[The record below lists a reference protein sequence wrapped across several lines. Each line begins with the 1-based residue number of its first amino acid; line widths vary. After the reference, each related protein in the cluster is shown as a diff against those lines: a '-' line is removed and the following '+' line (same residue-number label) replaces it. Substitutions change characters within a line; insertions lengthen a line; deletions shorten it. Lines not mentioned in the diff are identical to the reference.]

1 MSDALTPQDKPAV
14 EKKTAAEKKAEKL
27 NALPWQPWKLNDLNT
42 PLVSAKAKNPI
53 EPLFPEDHG
62 AEEHQ
67 DIEPLSQFQVDQN
80 ELQRLQIQAQ
90 QQGHQQGFE
99 AGQQQGYQAGFQAGQ
114 EAGHLQGLQEAQQQ
128 QTVLTEHWQ
137 HMVTDFQQTLDA
149 LDSVIASR
157 LMQMALTAAKQVL
170 GQPPIC
176 DGSAL
181 LNQIQQLIQQEPMF
195 KGKTQLRVNPADFER
210 VEQQLGVT
218 LSLHGWRL
226 LADNQIHSG
235 GCKVS
240 AEDGDMDASLATR
253 WHELCRLA
261 APGDL

>member
-114 EAGHLQGLQEAQQQ
+114 EAGHVQGVQEAQQQ
-128 QTVLTEHWQ
+128 QAVH
-137 HMVTDFQQTLDA
+137 V
-149 LDSVIASR
+149 R
-157 LMQMALTAAKQVL
+157 LPDRPENRPDNPVDDRRHNLPYDLAAAPAFANAPVRYD
-170 GQPPIC
+170 QPAPEE
-176 DGSAL
+176 DLPGFPPHL
-181 LNQIQQLIQQEPMF
+181 PE
-195 KGKTQLRVNPADFER
+195 T
-210 VEQQLGVT
+210 GV
-218 LSLHGWRL
+218 L
-226 LADNQIHSG
+226 LAS
-235 GCKVS
+235 C
-240 AEDGDMDASLATR
+240 SLACSG
-253 WHELCRLA
+253 H
-261 APGDL
+261 